1 MVENASADPEPSH
14 GVDTLV
20 SFMSVSQMWH
30 LLSPSCPSPPT
41 ETSDKVWTLAQAN
54 WPIAVYKEHCSSS
67 ESLVKQSLF
76 VLASQYGN
84 LQGGRI
90 RYILAK
96 AVKRHVDLKTEKAVD
111 FAHDV

>member
-14 GVDTLV
+14 GADTLV
-20 SFMSVSQMWH
+20 SFMFVSQMWH
-30 LLSPSCPSPPT
+30 LLSPSRPSPPA
-41 ETSDKVWTLAQAN
+41 ETSKVWTLAQAK

-67 ESLVKQSLF
+67 ESLVKQTLF
-76 VLASQYGN
+76 MLASPYGN

-90 RYILAK
+90 RYIVAK
-96 AVKRHVDLKTEKAVD
+96 AVKRRVDLKTKKAVD